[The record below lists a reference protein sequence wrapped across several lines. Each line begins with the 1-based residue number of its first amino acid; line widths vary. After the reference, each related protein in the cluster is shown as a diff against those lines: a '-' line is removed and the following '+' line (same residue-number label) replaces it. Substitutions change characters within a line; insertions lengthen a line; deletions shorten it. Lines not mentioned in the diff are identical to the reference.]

1 MTVSSSSPATDPQQ
15 PPQYDP
21 DQYRMSVGDHL
32 EELRARLVLALIGF
46 ALALG
51 VCLFFGT
58 TVMSAFCKP
67 LIDVLLAK
75 NLNPQL
81 FSTNLGDGFSVWVQI
96 SLISSAALASPW
108 MVYQLWQFVAAGL
121 YPHERKYVTKY
132 IPFSIGLLIAG
143 MLFVYFF
150 VLPWTILFFIE
161 FTGDIP
167 LPKEYQASAH
177 VATSQ
182 PAVADF
188 PAPPILDGDP
198 RNPRPGMMWFNKP
211 ESRLKLFIDAN
222 DVRVIP
228 FGPSSLVANM
238 ITLPEYI
245 DLVLG
250 MLIAFGLSFQ
260 MPLVVMA
267 LIRIGILEADALKK
281 ARSYVYF
288 ALVIAAAVITPGS
301 DVPSLVGLTIPL
313 ILLYELGLWMGGRQA
328 TKVT

>member
-1 MTVSSSSPATDPQQ
+1 MTVSSPADSR
-15 PPQYDP
+15 PQYDP

-32 EELRARLVLALIGF
+32 EELRTRLIKGLIGF
-46 ALALG
+46 AIALAF
-51 VCLFFGT
+51 CLFFGT
-58 TVMSAFCKP
+58 NVMSAFCKP
-67 LIDVLLAK
+67 LIDVLLEK

-96 SLISSAALASPW
+96 SLISSAVLASPW
-108 MVYQLWQFVAAGL
+108 MLYQLWSFVATGL
-121 YPHERKYVTKY
+121 YAHERKYVTKY

-150 VLPWTILFFIE
+150 ILPWTIRFFIE

-167 LPKEYQASAH
+167 LPAAYQASVH
-177 VATSQ
+177 SATTE
-182 PAVADF
+182 PTAAAF
-188 PAPPILDGDP
+188 PSAPILDGDP
-198 RNPRPGMMWFNKP
+198 LTPQPGQLWFNKP
-211 ESRLKLFIDAN
+211 ESRLKLFIDN
-222 DVRVIP
+222 DDVRVIP
-228 FGPSSLVANM
+228 FGPNNLVATI

-267 LIRIGILEADALKK
+267 LIRLGILKAEAMKK

-288 ALVIAAAVITPGS
+288 GLVIAAAVITPGS
-301 DVPSLVGLTIPL
+301 DIPSLVGLTIPL
-313 ILLYELGLWMGGRQA
+313 ILLYELGLWMGGKA
-328 TKVT
+328 VIPVPVDA